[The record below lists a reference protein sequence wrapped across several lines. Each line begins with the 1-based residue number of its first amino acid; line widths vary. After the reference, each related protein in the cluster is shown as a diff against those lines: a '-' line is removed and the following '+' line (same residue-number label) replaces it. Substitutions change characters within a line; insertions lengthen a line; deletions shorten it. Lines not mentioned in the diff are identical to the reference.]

1 MPSSK
6 TADWNIEGH
15 MTRATIVK
23 IAVHRCR
30 RCEPT
35 GDGGWGTQWQL
46 NLNAGFAIP
55 LRRQL
60 TLGLTCKVGRFAYCD
75 FSPQTTVL
83 LHTGWTL
90 TRAPTGI
97 RLRTMYS
104 RFRHRHIW
112 SLKTAVSKPMEARN
126 VENLFLRYKQSRL
139 PNHDVGFWDAGHR
152 SCGVY

>member
-75 FSPQTTVL
+75 FSPRPQCFF
-83 LHTGWTL
+83 
-90 TRAPTGI
+90 I
-97 RLRTMYS
+97 RVGRLQERQREFDCEQCILGS
-104 RFRHRHIW
+104 D
-112 SLKTAVSKPMEARN
+112 TAIYGR
-126 VENLFLRYKQSRL
+126 
-139 PNHDVGFWDAGHR
+139 
-152 SCGVY
+152 